1 MAIVRTEE
9 AQKAALRLLPRN
21 SAKAAKVR
29 VERLLNDG
37 IIELAT
43 GDVLPFAGGEL
54 WDETTNRSLAR
65 RLHGFTFVADW
76 FGCFE
81 HLDATELAS
90 LKTIAIEMVQIWN
103 TRFVVSQEESSMAFH
118 DETTAQRVLALIS
131 MVQIFGP
138 DFDGPTLELLDKTAD
153 LLAQIHFYGGVNNHG
168 MFQDLAL
175 LVYTIIFVNPKSEEF
190 FELSLRRLHEYFS
203 TCFTSEGVH
212 VENTPTYHAMVSR
225 YLADLTF
232 VLEEQDSKDVE
243 YYEQLLASAQRYATH
258 AITPQGTYPP
268 VSDTT
273 ITRLDTGRNYEV
285 FSSPAFKYAATAG
298 KEGIAPECRTVVFPN
313 SGYAIHRSEWG
324 NEKSSFLFFSAAY
337 NNGYHKHSDEL
348 SIYLQAH
355 GKEIL
360 RESGPFGYDWT
371 NPLTAYGFSSM
382 AHNTLLVDDEGLPR
396 TDKKKDLTTLE
407 NHDTDG
413 ETKGLVLSVTGKTE
427 RFEGVRF
434 ERDVKVFETE
444 GDSHYQVSDR
454 VTSQEGHK
462 YTFLWHVGP
471 GLTPVLHGD
480 YFEIY
485 DGEEKL
491 FEASVKANEKFS
503 MRLIY
508 GENDPFVSGWVFP
521 KFRQSA
527 PAHVIVIDVYAEN
540 CELNYDFRVQDFKYV
555 PRGIGVRPEW
565 QTYQG
570 QVPVNYILDNPTP
583 GKEHDKL
590 IVVFSAITA
599 PGDFSYN
606 YRRSLQDS
614 KTLKLFIVDDFGDQG
629 AYYYAKNRDLS
640 IFNSVQDLLNRV
652 LAENQIDKTAVTF
665 LGSSK
670 GGASALL
677 HGLHLGV
684 GNIVVGAPQTRIGDF
699 TATAHPNVLE
709 YIAGDTSANSVRW
722 LDQAVA
728 RELIIN
734 RAQSKV
740 TILIG
745 TKDHHFRDH
754 VKPYERIAQKAGNPP
769 HLVELASLL
778 HADIGRVYATFI
790 QNWADVMVD
799 ANPGIVHVLYFDRLG
814 QQLRLNLVQAPNGKF
829 SIKFFKDNEALKT
842 TKYTAETKYS
852 LPIAAPGRYRVRIY
866 WEAENGERQAFT
878 SEYLIVKKEEF

>member
-9 AQKAALRLLPRN
+9 AQKAAHRLLPRN
-21 SAKAAKVR
+21 SAKAAKAR
-29 VERLLNDG
+29 VDRLLNDG

-43 GDVLPFAGGEL
+43 GDALPFSGGAL

-76 FGCFE
+76 FGCCDL
-81 HLDATELAS
+81 LDAAELAS
-90 LKTIAIEMVQIWN
+90 LKALAIEMVQIWN

-131 MVQIFGP
+131 MMQIFGS
-138 DFDGPTLELLDKTAD
+138 DFDEQALELLDKTAD
-153 LLAQIHFYGGVNNHG
+153 LLAQIHFYGGLNNHG

-175 LVYTIIFVNPKSEEF
+175 LVYTIIFVRPKSEEF

-203 TCFTSEGVH
+203 ACFTDEGVH

-232 VLEEQDSKDVE
+232 VLEEQNSKDVE

-258 AITPQGTYPP
+258 AITPRGTYPP

-273 ITRLDTGRNYEV
+273 ITRLDTGRNFEV
-285 FSSPAFKYAATAG
+285 FSSPEFKYAATAG
-298 KEGIAPECRTVVFPN
+298 KEGVKPEHRIAVFPN

-324 NEKSSFLFFSAAY
+324 NEASSFLFFSAAY

-396 TDKKKDLTTLE
+396 TDKKKDLTTLQDHGVGGE
-407 NHDTDG
+407 DG
-413 ETKGLVLSVTGKTE
+413 LALSVTGKTE
-427 RFEGVRF
+427 RFEGVSF
-434 ERDVKVFETE
+434 ERDVKVFETQA
-444 GDSHYQVSDR
+444 DSYYQVTDR
-454 VTSQEGHK
+454 VASHEGHK

-491 FEASVKANEKFS
+491 FEANINANQKFS
-503 MRLIY
+503 MRLVY
-508 GENDPFVSGWVFP
+508 GESDPFVSGWVFP
-521 KFRQSA
+521 QFRQA
-527 PAHVIVIDVYAEN
+527 EPAHVIVIDVYADN
-540 CELNYDFRVQDFKYV
+540 CELSYDFRVQNFKYV
-555 PRGIGVRPEW
+555 PRGIGVSPEW
-565 QTYQG
+565 QTYYG

-583 GKEHDKL
+583 NKDHDKL

-606 YRRSLQDS
+606 YRRSLQTS

-652 LAENQIDKTAVTF
+652 ISENKIDKTAVTF

-699 TATAHPNVLE
+699 TATAHPNILQ
-709 YIAGDTSANSVRW
+709 YIAGDTSPNSVRW

-728 RELIIN
+728 RELVIN

-769 HLVELASLL
+769 HLIELTSLL
-778 HADIGRVYATFI
+778 HADIGRVYSTFI
-790 QNWADVMVD
+790 QNWTDVMVD
-799 ANPGIVHVLYFDRLG
+799 ANSGIVHVLYFDRLN
-814 QQLRLNLVQAPNGKF
+814 QKLRLNLVEAPSGKF
-829 SIKFFKDNEALKT
+829 SIKFFKGNEPLKT

-852 LPIAAPGRYRVRIY
+852 LPIAGPGRYRVRIY
-866 WEAENGERQAFT
+866 WDKEGGERQAFT
-878 SEYLIVKKEEF
+878 SEYLIVKKEDF